1 MATARP
7 LRDVFADATG
17 DEAARASDPAELL
30 RANGHEDLP
39 DTLVAEAV
47 TSYADTAPVEVAEH
61 LSQYV
66 MANSAVPGVGTEID
80 PSGWLEAVSTAPEM
94 LQATV
99 DPAAGLDEE
108 PPYEPDTADATADA
122 TAEAAATGGAGVDGA
137 YALDLDFGFGEAIEG
152 VGEAVETI
160 VANAADLFGAA
171 PAPTTG
177 EDAFGAAAGDEA
189 FGAATAPSAADTTF
203 GAAADLDDA
212 GEGEDDPDGADTA
225 GT

>member
-30 RANGHEDLP
+30 RSSGHEDLP

-80 PSGWLEAVSTAPEM
+80 PSGWLEALTTAPEM

-99 DPAAGLDEE
+99 DPAAAGLDAE
-108 PPYEPDTADATADA
+108 PQFGPDTA
-122 TAEAAATGGAGVDGA
+122 GPQGAGVDGA
-137 YALDLDFGFGEAIEG
+137 YALDLDFGFGEAVEG
-152 VGEAVETI
+152 IGEAVETY
-160 VANAADLFGAA
+160 VDNALGLFGAA
-171 PAPTTG
+171 PGPSPAEEAFGPAATPADEAFGSAAPTEADG
-177 EDAFGAAAGDEA
+177 SFGAAAEPD
-189 FGAATAPSAADTTF
+189 
-203 GAAADLDDA
+203 DDA
-212 GEGEDDPDGADTA
+212 EDAGDRDDTLDA
-225 GT
+225 